1 MLLARHTKQCDLTMS
16 CPAQDWRSSA
26 TYTRHL
32 RRNQSYRVVA
42 QASSFIFSMLS
53 GTSRTPLKS
62 PHRTEEGSTKQRG
75 RGYIIRPWEYG
86 TPRTTRT
93 EVRKLDSNETAVFAR
108 SFHSKTRNFLTFQL
122 PELTSTLFFSIT
134 LPLGYLCG
142 RLAIPHL
149 RPLIGHEASQPAG
162 QPVSYHMSL

>member
-1 MLLARHTKQCDLTMS
+1 MS

-42 QASSFIFSMLS
+42 QASSSIFSMLS
-53 GTSRTPLKS
+53 GTSRTPLKI
-62 PHRTEEGSTKQRG
+62 PHRTAEGSIEQRG

-93 EVRKLDSNETAVFAR
+93 EVRELDSNETAVLAR
-108 SFHSKTRNFLTFQL
+108 SFHSKDNHLHAFLL
-122 PELTSTLFFSIT
+122 PELTSTFFFST
-134 LPLGYLCG
+134 VATWLPKVCG

-149 RPLIGHEASQPAG
+149 RPLIGHEASQPASR
-162 QPVSYHMSL
+162 PVSYHT

>member
-1 MLLARHTKQCDLTMS
+1 MS

-32 RRNQSYRVVA
+32 RRNQSSRVVA
-42 QASSFIFSMLS
+42 QTSSFIFSMLS

-62 PHRTEEGSTKQRG
+62 PHRTEEGSTEQRG

-86 TPRTTRT
+86 TPHTTRT

-108 SFHSKTRNFLTFQL
+108 SFHSKTRNFRTFLTARVDLDIFFFQ
-122 PELTSTLFFSIT
+122 S
-134 LPLGYLCG
+134 CCH
-142 RLAIPHL
+142 LATH
-149 RPLIGHEASQPAG
+149 
-162 QPVSYHMSL
+162 VVD

>member
-1 MLLARHTKQCDLTMS
+1 MS

-26 TYTRHL
+26 THTRHL

-42 QASSFIFSMLS
+42 QTSSFIFSMLS

-62 PHRTEEGSTKQRG
+62 PHRTEEGSTEQRG

-108 SFHSKTRNFLTFQL
+108 SFHSKTRNFRTFQL
-122 PELTSTLFFSIT
+122 PELTSTFFFNHVAT
-134 LPLGYLCG
+134 WLP
-142 RLAIPHL
+142 
-149 RPLIGHEASQPAG
+149 
-162 QPVSYHMSL
+162 MW

>member
-1 MLLARHTKQCDLTMS
+1 MLLARHTKQCELTMS

-32 RRNQSYRVVA
+32 RRSQSYRVVA
-42 QASSFIFSMLS
+42 QTSSFIFSMLS

-62 PHRTEEGSTKQRG
+62 PHRTEEGSTEQRG

-93 EVRKLDSNETAVFAR
+93 EVRKLDSNETAVFAG
-108 SFHSKTRNFLTFQL
+108 SFHSKTRNFRTVLTARVDL
-122 PELTSTLFFSIT
+122 DLFFNHVATWLTMWLDQIDST
-134 LPLGYLCG
+134 PPTSH
-142 RLAIPHL
+142 R
-149 RPLIGHEASQPAG
+149 S
-162 QPVSYHMSL
+162 

>member
-1 MLLARHTKQCDLTMS
+1 MRVQRSTMLLARHTKQCELTMS

-26 TYTRHL
+26 THTRHL

-42 QASSFIFSMLS
+42 QTSSFIFSMLS

-62 PHRTEEGSTKQRG
+62 PHRTEEGSTEQRG

-108 SFHSKTRNFLTFQL
+108 SFHSKDNHFHTFLL
-122 PELTSTLFFSIT
+122 PELTSTFFFQS
-134 LPLGYLCG
+134 CCH
-142 RLAIPHL
+142 LATYVV
-149 RPLIGHEASQPAG
+149 RSD
-162 QPVSYHMSL
+162 